1 MTTIF
6 VSLIAKFWPVILGL
20 SGIAGGIVFG
30 WAKTKSANT
39 KVAQAG
45 QKVAEAQTIAAQAQ
59 AQEQTAQASNAEA
72 QANAAAAQAGTQA
85 TKERSDAESTVDA
98 LPAGGAAEQLLNDWA
113 RPGEDAGRGAGSAG
127 QDPSH

>member
-1 MTTIF
+1 MITIL
-6 VSLIAKFWPVILGL
+6 VSLVAKFWPVILGL
-20 SGIAGGIVFG
+20 GGIAGGVVFG

-45 QKVAEAQTIAAQAQ
+45 QQVAQAQTTAAQ

-85 TKERSDAESTVDA
+85 TKERSDAESTVDV
-98 LPAGGAAEQLLNDWA
+98 LPAGGAAQQLLSDWT

-127 QDPSH
+127 KN